1 MKHPKRQK
9 PTKAER
15 KRIKVKP
22 PRHPMAAEAQA
33 LAREVVRTIM
43 QPAMTAIPTSLRI
56 FDAHGVDMATK
67 RFVSVGYDAL
77 KAGLRRPLRFTL
89 DTPET
94 KPLSKRQDGVL

>member
-1 MKHPKRQK
+1 MTKPKRRK

-33 LAREVVRTIM
+33 LARDVVRIIM
-43 QPAMTAIPTSLRI
+43 KPALTAIPANLRI
-56 FDAHGVDMATK
+56 LDEHGVDIYEK
-67 RFVSVGYDAL
+67 RTPSVGADAIDRYVMRL
-77 KAGLRRPLRFTL
+77 LRFTL

-94 KPLSKRQDGVL
+94 EPLSKRQDGVS